1 MDRNTSFNVDNRSRQ
16 NRILLEPPVEAMPLR
31 MTIDRLTRA
40 LNNPPVQPQ
49 YQARSFANVL
59 FRNQRLEES
68 KEEVKRN
75 IREEEKKREAD
86 MDVDNNPSIEDTNN
100 SEEVIDTRLD
110 NLNTHLTSKI

>member
-40 LNNPPVQPQ
+40 LNNPPFQPQ

-68 KEEVKRN
+68 KEESKEEVKRN

-86 MDVDNNPSIEDTNN
+86 MDVDSNPSIEDTNN
-100 SEEVIDTRLD
+100 SEEVIDTR
-110 NLNTHLTSKI
+110 